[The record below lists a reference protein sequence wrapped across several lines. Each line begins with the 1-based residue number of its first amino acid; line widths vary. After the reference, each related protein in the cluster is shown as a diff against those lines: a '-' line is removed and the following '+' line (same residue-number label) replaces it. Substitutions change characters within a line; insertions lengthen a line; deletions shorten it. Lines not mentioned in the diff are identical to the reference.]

1 MIGDQVKCFRVG
13 PCIATPWDLRQ
24 KKKSNKNKLVAV
36 GRESR
41 EEPKVKSQL
50 LVLLLIKFPA
60 YIKSS
65 LGS

>member
-1 MIGDQVKCFRVG
+1 MFQSGAMHCHTLG
-13 PCIATPWDLRQ
+13 SEA

>member
-1 MIGDQVKCFRVG
+1 MFQSGAMRCHTLG
-13 PCIATPWDLRQ
+13 SEA
-24 KKKSNKNKLVAV
+24 KKKKKLVAV